1 MEAFFNE
8 LSLNSENKS
17 SDKSLDII
25 TNLKECYRA
34 LKDKNVTV
42 CRVSRQEIEQ
52 LLKYLQSIPGV
63 QSQTINNFFYSFF
76 KAPFEAPDNTE
87 DEENTFIQT
96 DYCFNCMPVE
106 GLAWAV
112 IKNSIALSLLTD
124 AIWDTE
130 KIKLQCNNT
139 GTPNEKKEIEVKHVS
154 KQKHVK
160 ALSEWMLANEPVQL
174 IETPIKPNDKIC
186 HLRNDHGK
194 DELMAF
200 WKKIKKSPYIE
211 KCVNSLEFNPHAR
224 KFIEKCTKDG
234 YINLRLLRTQKG
246 LGLCIKT
253 TGRTIHETAAIA
265 QILEEEYR

>member
-17 SDKSLDII
+17 SDKSFDII
-25 TNLKECYRA
+25 TNLKECYSA
-34 LKDKNVTV
+34 LKGKNVTV
-42 CRVSRQEIEQ
+42 CRVSRNQIEQ
-52 LLKYLQSIPGV
+52 LKQYLLEIPGGHPKKI
-63 QSQTINNFFYSFF
+63 TDFFYSFF
-76 KAPFEAPDNTE
+76 KTPFEAPDNTE

-96 DYCFNCMPVE
+96 DYCFNCIRVE

-124 AIWDTE
+124 TIWDTE

-139 GTPNEKKEIEVKHVS
+139 GTPNGKKEIEVKHVS
-154 KQKHVK
+154 NQKHVE
-160 ALSEWMLANEPVQL
+160 ALSEWMLASAPVQL

-224 KFIEKCTKDG
+224 KFIEKCPQDG

-253 TGRTIHETAAIA
+253 TGRTMRETEAIA